1 MAFTRSAAR
10 RLLFLVAACL
20 SSLLLFAGTA
30 AAIPPTAS
38 TQPATA
44 VTDNSAV
51 LNGIVNPGG
60 EPTSVHFVYGPV
72 GGGTS
77 QTPDQSVGDGTTDTL
92 ASAQVGGLTPN
103 TTYHVEVVASNSSP
117 SVPDSGQNFTT
128 APAPPP
134 TAAFSPDSATVLAGS
149 AVSFDGTRS
158 SDRDGSITSYSW
170 NFGDGGTSTASQ
182 PSHSYAKAGTYT
194 VGLTVT
200 DNFGNSSST
209 SHQISVIVP
218 PPLQTLI
225 ETIAPYPTILRSGA
239 PPSISS
245 KGMFDLGERLFCPG
259 SGPACR
265 TTVIAKRGSSSGPL
279 AGGTVLS
286 TPADS
291 SAEIGFKL
299 KKSAFKRFRTNRR
312 LRLALT
318 MVSHRGGESVTTHLN
333 VLLKLLKG

>member
-1 MAFTRSAAR
+1 MAFTRSTAR
-10 RLLFLVAACL
+10 RSLLFASACL
-20 SSLLLFAGTA
+20 TALLLFAASAVA
-30 AAIPPTAS
+30 APTAS
-38 TQPATA
+38 TQQATA

-60 EPTSVHFVYGPV
+60 TPTTVSFDYGPTPLYGSTTPARDV
-72 GGGTS
+72 GSGTD
-77 QTPDQSVGDGTTDTL
+77 PTL
-92 ASAQVGGLTPN
+92 ATASVNGLSPG
-103 TTYHVEVVASNSSP
+103 TTYHFQLFANGIP
-117 SVPDSGQNFTT
+117 SGNDVTFTT

-149 AVSFDGTRS
+149 AVSFDGARS

-200 DNFGNSSST
+200 DNFNNSSST
-209 SHQISVIVP
+209 SHQIKVIVP

-239 PPSISS
+239 PPSITS
-245 KGMFDLGERLFCPG
+245 KGRFDLGERLFCPG

-265 TTVIAKRGSSSGPL
+265 TTVVAKRGSSSGPL

-291 SAEIGFKL
+291 SAEVGFKL

-333 VLLKLLKG
+333 VVLKLLKG